1 MSNRVVHWMPVGT
14 AQTAS
19 GKTACGATAG
29 FKLPTSI
36 FTDLVT
42 CSRCLTKARRS

>member
-14 AQTAS
+14 ALTAS
-19 GKTACGATAG
+19 GKAACGAAVG

-42 CSRCLTKARRS
+42 CSRCRAKASR

>member
-14 AQTAS
+14 ALTVS
-19 GKTACGATAG
+19 GKAACGATAG

-36 FTDLVT
+36 FTDNVT
-42 CSRCLTKARRS
+42 CSRCLAKARQ